1 MPASCEPAEAGGDAA
16 PALRAAPPPDEG
28 AGGELAIDIF
38 CDRFVFCDRFF
49 FLSQVLPPHVLL
61 AAAAPPPATLAARP
75 PPLVLGGHAA
85 SLTPY

>member
-38 CDRFVFCDRFF
+38 CDRFVF
-49 FLSQVLPPHVLL
+49 LSQVLPPHVLL

-85 SLTPY
+85 SLTPF